1 MVPSGRERAQINDMV
16 KYNLG
21 QYQLKVIPEVL
32 RYGTI
37 HKGRPH
43 YFRDFQTPP
52 PPFVRISRNLSVLF
66 VQNLAI
72 LKPPSVRTSS
82 MYGPLTFINTNHN
95 SANIEMV
102 LKGFKIFLYNLGPRQ
117 RCAYKPII

>member
-37 HKGRPH
+37 HKGRLQN
-43 YFRDFQTPP
+43 FQDFQPP
-52 PPFVRISRNLSVLF
+52 SPLCPHFTQPISTVRP
-66 VQNLAI
+66 QNLAI
-72 LKPPSVRTSS
+72 FNPTPPSLRTYF
-82 MYGPLTFINTNHN
+82 MEAP
-95 SANIEMV
+95 
-102 LKGFKIFLYNLGPRQ
+102 
-117 RCAYKPII
+117 

>member
-1 MVPSGRERAQINDMV
+1 MEI
-16 KYNLG
+16 KW
-21 QYQLKVIPEVL
+21 LKGYCTVFRRHLRKIFPIEV
-32 RYGTI
+32 GTVTVG
-37 HKGRPH
+37 HP
-43 YFRDFQTPP
+43 
-52 PPFVRISRNLSVLF
+52 VF